1 MASFLKY
8 SDLRLRTQPLV
19 TLPSSSSPTLSHK
32 FHRKETKTDDR
43 TKRREDTVELA
54 THSKIIIFNYF
65 GKEMSFPT
73 ASFFW
78 PLSPLPNLLIFTA
91 IHSSI
96 YFLDFVFSFH
106 IRSTRKCGSRAH
118 NTQRHS
124 PKNVL
129 ATYTFNIM

>member
-73 ASFFW
+73 ASFF
-78 PLSPLPNLLIFTA
+78 LAPLPTSQSPHFHRHSFVYLLSRLRIFFP
-91 IHSSI
+91 HSVDEKMRVSRAQHTKALSEKRTRDI
-96 YFLDFVFSFH
+96 YF
-106 IRSTRKCGSRAH
+106 
-118 NTQRHS
+118 
-124 PKNVL
+124 
-129 ATYTFNIM
+129 